1 MASLIR
7 PPYGSHSGSR
17 HACQKRPTSQCGW
30 ARRAAAQTVVAQ
42 RVQGAAGDALLRDRG
57 NKSLRRRLSEYA
69 PSRGSHKS
77 ATLVVWGAT
86 QGPGLPRD
94 HVLSGETCRQG
105 SVRPRKKQRS
115 TPPSF
120 AGLAARTDAAQGINR
135 QRRLKEEKR
144 LTLPNACGKKDNTE
158 ASSGSG
164 WMYKRCTLRAG
175 SKLHPLMPENG
186 EASVLPAGGAYL
198 A

>member
-1 MASLIR
+1 MCSLSAGPLGAAAPVPR
-7 PPYGSHSGSR
+7 GSR
-17 HACQKRPTSQCGW
+17 GRAQAHAHAN
-30 ARRAAAQTVVAQ
+30 ARARANAEARTQARTLDSTAALPHVPD
-42 RVQGAAGDALLRDRG
+42 GLRG
-57 NKSLRRRLSEYA
+57 IF
-69 PSRGSHKS
+69 
-77 ATLVVWGAT
+77 
-86 QGPGLPRD
+86 LP
-94 HVLSGETCRQG
+94 
-105 SVRPRKKQRS
+105 

>member
-1 MASLIR
+1 LVLLHRCRVVRGAAHRRM
-7 PPYGSHSGSR
+7 HTQT
-17 HACQKRPTSQCGW
+17 HAH
-30 ARRAAAQTVVAQ
+30 AQTPKHARKHAPWTRQPLCRTFRTACVAYSY
-42 RVQGAAGDALLRDRG
+42 AA
-57 NKSLRRRLSEYA
+57 
-69 PSRGSHKS
+69 
-77 ATLVVWGAT
+77 
-86 QGPGLPRD
+86 
-94 HVLSGETCRQG
+94 
-105 SVRPRKKQRS
+105 
-115 TPPSF
+115 F